1 MQASSTMRTIK
12 AVVFEPVGC
21 LAEFPAEE
29 FNEIAASVFDV
40 KETARTSG
48 SEAYW
53 QLLGLMQQS
62 RNALTPAE
70 TQIVED
76 LETQAAGKADLYED
90 VAPALAELKT
100 MNMTLVIAS
109 SLSATAISRFLE
121 RFSLTDFFSAV
132 WTRDNAGGVK
142 AAPLAKAIEG
152 TSLHPEHV
160 MCLVD
165 TVDGLHVAKE
175 AGANAILMFNDYDE
189 GKRLAMH
196 NPTGAIVSLHEL
208 PDAIRFVAE
217 GANAGRFNRS

>member
-1 MQASSTMRTIK
+1 MQVIK
-12 AVVFEPVGC
+12 AVCFEPVGC

-40 KETARTSG
+40 KETASTSG

-53 QLLGLMQQS
+53 QVLELMEQS
-62 RNALTPAE
+62 GTPLTPGQ
-70 TQIVED
+70 TRC
-76 LETQAAGKADLYED
+76 LEELELQAVGKAHLYED
-90 VAPALAELKT
+90 VAPALTELKA

-109 SLSATAISRFLE
+109 SLSAIAVSRFLE
-121 RFSLTDFFSAV
+121 TFSLNDFFSAV
-132 WTRDNAGGVK
+132 WTRDRAGGVK